1 MDGAKMEAAIR
12 SFLEGIG
19 QRFEGDDLQ
28 ATPARVA
35 RAWCEDLLSGYRR
48 DPSAELTWT
57 PVEPGGGPVLLRRV
71 WFASTCVHHLLPFFG
86 FAHVAYAP
94 DRRLAGLSKIG
105 RVIDA
110 HARRLQTQERLT
122 AAIADT
128 MTAALEARGVVVLL
142 EAEHTC
148 MTVRGV
154 RKEQA
159 RMVTLSSAGI
169 YRDDAVARGEI
180 LALLRD
186 RQDGS
191 VNPGKE

>member
-1 MDGAKMEAAIR
+1 MDGAKMETAIR

-191 VNPGKE
+191 VNPGEE

>member
-1 MDGAKMEAAIR
+1 MEAAIR

-48 DPSAELTWT
+48 DPSAELPWT
-57 PVEPGGGPVLLRRV
+57 PSEPGGGPVLLRRV

-191 VNPGKE
+191 VHPGKE